1 MLKAA
6 FITDLHF
13 GVRGNSDVFLKNIQD
28 YLYNE
33 FIPYLKENAIEH
45 VFIGGDIFDSRQS
58 INIKTFN
65 CVLNFFTKLREAKLK
80 VVVIAGN
87 HDLYLSTSNDL
98 TSLAFLSNL
107 PDVTFIKSGCQRI
120 SIDGNNIMFIPWI
133 SNTETFANGLSEI
146 LKKYNDCKVC
156 IGHFELAGFNMN
168 KTSKMSNDG
177 MPPTIL
183 TNIFSTILTGHYHTR
198 SDRVMP
204 NGSRV
209 VYPGS
214 PYQLTRA
221 DTGEDR
227 GFAVLTLDN
236 NELVN
241 LEFINNQKCIRFETV
256 TFPQVFLESQIR
268 GNVVDIMV
276 NYAEKFDELKL
287 DEYKASIE
295 ALGPAFKPE
304 IRLVGGNEVNVATEL
319 QGFATK
325 TTADLI
331 NDFIDEVNIEKK
343 EEVRKEIIDLYNQVK
358 ITE

>member
-1 MLKAA
+1 MFKVA

-13 GVRGNSDVFLKNIQD
+13 GVRGNSDVFLKNNQD

-65 CVLNFFTKLREAKLK
+65 CVLNFFTKMREAKLK

-107 PDVTFIKSGCQRI
+107 PDVTFIKDGMQPV
-120 SIDGNNIMFIPWI
+120 SIDENNIMFMPWI
-133 SNTETFANGLSEI
+133 SNTDKFLEDI
-146 LKKYNDCKVC
+146 KVKYDCKIC
-156 IGHFELAGFNMN
+156 IGHFDLAGFSMN
-168 KTSKMSNDG
+168 KTSRMSDDG
-177 MPPTIL
+177 MPNAAL
-183 TNIFSTILTGHYHTR
+183 TNIFKTVITGHFHTR
-198 SDRVMP
+198 SDRVMS
-204 NGSRV
+204 NGARI
-209 VYPGS
+209 VYVGS

-227 GFAVLTLDN
+227 GFAVLTIDK

-268 GNVVDIMV
+268 GNIVDIMV

-295 ALGPAFKPE
+295 AFGPALKPE
-304 IRLVGGNEVNVATEL
+304 IRLIGGNDVNVATEL